1 MTINGIYRT
10 ICILVCASLWIR
22 AFAFDPEEAHRLYA
36 ERYSQTPPSVQECGE
51 YLFVIVEGAVAE
63 DRHGDNAKQVLNAQL
78 AALERHIGSGLFG
91 YVSPFGDKLTKRLP
105 AKGGFCVP
113 SCQVV
118 TVEETRNTKRFR
130 EVSAYEA
137 GPINVER
144 ERIRQRLP
152 SRRSVMAWAE
162 DIRAL
167 LAKSP
172 TEEMRE
178 RLFAEAGLV
187 VPLLLG
193 PGHSIACHDLR
204 VDGVAVENLF
214 RQWGDQAQRHDVSE
228 CEMALGVLPSFS
240 PAHRCLAEV
249 SEGEGRLVH
258 AVDGWMNAAVAGE
271 VDEAAFGSLLVKL
284 SGSFGS
290 DAWREWFQL
299 WRDCRKC
306 DILVS
311 ALGKDYVGIKNS
323 VTRSLGRARF
333 MSMDDEQSKELFA
346 EAKFLFMQGKDLP
359 RIVELLERSLARNPG
374 NRDAWRLYGDAL
386 RTDKRWAAAVLAYHE
401 ALAFDAED
409 GDAICGAAR
418 CYEELGLTKLA
429 ASAGWWALLSSNDEK
444 VQNRSI
450 LVLKKVHPDAFL

>member
-91 YVSPFGDKLTKRLP
+91 YVSPFGGKLTKRIP

-113 SCQVV
+113 SCKVV
-118 TVEETRNTKRFR
+118 TVEDTRNAKRFR

-144 ERIRQRLP
+144 ERIRQRMP
-152 SRRSVMAWAE
+152 SRRSVLAWVE
-162 DIRAL
+162 DLRAL
-167 LAKSP
+167 LSKSP

-178 RLFAEAGLV
+178 RLLAEAGMAI
-187 VPLLLG
+187 PLLLG
-193 PGHSIACHDLR
+193 PGHSIDCHDLR

-214 RQWGDQAQRHDVSE
+214 RQWGDQAKRHDVRD

-240 PAHRCLAEV
+240 QAHRRLAEV
-249 SEGEGRLVH
+249 SEGKGRLVH

-271 VDEAAFGSLLVKL
+271 VDEAAFDALLVKL
-284 SGSFGS
+284 SDSSGA
-290 DAWREWFQL
+290 DAWREWAQL
-299 WRDCRKC
+299 WRDCRGC
-306 DILVS
+306 DILAS
-311 ALGKDYVGIKNS
+311 ASGKEHAGIKNS

-333 MSMDDEQSKELFA
+333 SSMDDEQAKEFFA

-359 RIVELLERSLARNPG
+359 RIVELLERSLARDSG
-374 NRDAWRLYGDAL
+374 DRDAWRLYGDAL
-386 RTDKRWAAAVLAYHE
+386 RTDRRCAAAVLAYHE
-401 ALAFDAED
+401 ALAFNAED
-409 GDAICGAAR
+409 GDAICGVMR

-429 ASAGWWALLSSNDEK
+429 ASAAWWALLSSNDEE

-450 LVLKKVHPDAFL
+450 LVLKKAYPDAFL